1 VAGAC
6 QVEQSGVRLEHLRN
20 LSVAHAG

>member
-1 VAGAC
+1 VAGSG
-6 QVEQSGVRLEHLRN
+6 QVEQGGVRLEHLRN

>member
-6 QVEQSGVRLEHLRN
+6 QVEQSGVRLEHLCN

>member
-1 VAGAC
+1 VPGAC
-6 QVEQSGVRLEHLRN
+6 QVEQGGVRLEHLRN

>member
-1 VAGAC
+1 VPGAR
-6 QVEQSGVRLEHLRN
+6 QIEQSSVRLERLCN